1 MRKKFLIRTFV
12 YFRFSM
18 IYWRVLSEWWLS
30 VQYEN
35 RDWILA
41 LVQNR
46 QKEETRKTALPF
58 TRKRRSKKSTF
69 NSIFHNTWWTLLNRK
84 KNIFRIFIY
93 YIIYRNNSFC
103 TLTKDFV
110 KIVIIFE
117 THVVRII
124 FRETVNFVAHLK
136 LNRFEFKITKIMHNL
151 YHKTAY
157 QLFSLQ

>member
-1 MRKKFLIRTFV
+1 MNCIMTSLQQRFCFHAYPEKIKQRPYMICVLHQNLGSLFNRKIEKKILIKTFV

-84 KNIFRIFIY
+84 NIFRT
-93 YIIYRNNSFC
+93 IYRNNLFC
-103 TLTKDFV
+103 TLT
-110 KIVIIFE
+110 
-117 THVVRII
+117 
-124 FRETVNFVAHLK
+124 
-136 LNRFEFKITKIMHNL
+136 
-151 YHKTAY
+151 
-157 QLFSLQ
+157 